1 MSTLL
6 ILIGRVVKSL
16 LDMLDILVTV
26 CIAMM
31 NYTNPCWFWPSCTVV
46 NLRQSCLAN

>member
-31 NYTNPCWFWPSCTVV
+31 NYTNPC
-46 NLRQSCLAN
+46 